1 MANKHAK
8 AKNLRARALV
18 SLVAI
23 IVVVAVCAYL
33 GLCGF
38 GKGTMINY
46 LKPWGDAISL
56 GLDLRGGVYTVY
68 QAENNGDPDFDTK
81 MESTVSILTSRLT
94 RQGFTEATVT
104 RQGSDRIRVEIPNVS
119 DPNQILTIIGTPA
132 QLYFVDE
139 SGNNLMEGSMVKN
152 AQAAQDQDGKP
163 CIAFELTDEGAKI
176 FAEATAANL
185 GKTISITLDGETI
198 SRATVNTVIAGG
210 KGEITGN
217 FTADEAKNLA
227 TLILSGALPL
237 NLAQL
242 EVSAISATL
251 GVEALDRAIQ
261 AGIIGVALVMLFML
275 FRYRLCGLVADIALT
290 IYIMIVVLLL
300 ALTGAQLTLPGVAGI
315 ILGIGMAV
323 DANVVI
329 FERIREEVK
338 NGRPIGSAVRKGF
351 SNALSAII
359 DSNVTTIIA
368 AVVLYAFGT
377 GSVRGFALTLGIGV
391 ATFSNQNLGAGR
403 RSRIWQSVK
412 AALAIYFV
420 WWVFVMAFTF
430 LLGGAAIR
438 GITGSTD
445 EVIIS
450 NALLYLKISA
460 PVIPP
465 MAVLV
470 ILRNMLQGIQHTVEP
485 LLASGLELVGKVIFA
500 VWLVPVQGY
509 RAVCFCEPTTWVV
522 CFVFIL
528 LAVWRCRG
536 DLRDAEKI

>member
-8 AKNLRARALV
+8 AKNPRIRAV
-18 SLVAI
+18 ISLVAI
-23 IVVVAVCAYL
+23 VVVVAVCAYL
-33 GLCGF
+33 GLFGF

-68 QAENNGDPDFDTK
+68 QAEDNGDPDFDTK

-132 QLYFVDE
+132 QLYIVDE
-139 SGNNLMEGSMVKN
+139 DGNNLMEGSMDKN

-237 NLAQL
+237 NLTQL

-261 AGIIGVALVMLFML
+261 AGVIGVILVMLFML

-338 NGRPIGSAVRKGF
+338 VGRPIGSAVRKGF

-391 ATFSNQNLGAGR
+391 ATSLFTA
-403 RSRIWQSVK
+403 
-412 AALAIYFV
+412 
-420 WWVFVMAFTF
+420 VFVTHK
-430 LLGGAAIR
+430 LL
-438 GITGSTD
+438 D
-445 EVIIS
+445 
-450 NALLYLKISA
+450 
-460 PVIPP
+460 
-465 MAVLV
+465 
-470 ILRNMLQGIQHTVEP
+470 
-485 LLASGLELVGKVIFA
+485 IFA
-500 VWLVPVQGY
+500 DMGIKNQKLYV
-509 RAVCFCEPTTWVV
+509 
-522 CFVFIL
+522 
-528 LAVWRCRG
+528 
-536 DLRDAEKI
+536 

>member
-33 GLCGF
+33 GLFGF

-139 SGNNLMEGSMVKN
+139 SGNNLMEGGMVKN

-237 NLAQL
+237 NLTQL

-391 ATFSNQNLGAGR
+391 ATSLVTA
-403 RSRIWQSVK
+403 
-412 AALAIYFV
+412 
-420 WWVFVMAFTF
+420 VFVTHK
-430 LLGGAAIR
+430 LL
-438 GITGSTD
+438 D
-445 EVIIS
+445 
-450 NALLYLKISA
+450 
-460 PVIPP
+460 
-465 MAVLV
+465 
-470 ILRNMLQGIQHTVEP
+470 
-485 LLASGLELVGKVIFA
+485 IFA
-500 VWLVPVQGY
+500 
-509 RAVCFCEPTTWVV
+509 
-522 CFVFIL
+522 
-528 LAVWRCRG
+528 
-536 DLRDAEKI
+536 DLGIKNQKLYV

>member
-139 SGNNLMEGSMVKN
+139 SGNNLMEGAMVKN

-237 NLAQL
+237 NLTQL

-323 DANVVI
+323 AANVVI

-391 ATFSNQNLGAGR
+391 ATSLVTA
-403 RSRIWQSVK
+403 
-412 AALAIYFV
+412 
-420 WWVFVMAFTF
+420 VFVTHK
-430 LLGGAAIR
+430 LL
-438 GITGSTD
+438 D
-445 EVIIS
+445 
-450 NALLYLKISA
+450 
-460 PVIPP
+460 
-465 MAVLV
+465 
-470 ILRNMLQGIQHTVEP
+470 
-485 LLASGLELVGKVIFA
+485 IFA
-500 VWLVPVQGY
+500 
-509 RAVCFCEPTTWVV
+509 
-522 CFVFIL
+522 
-528 LAVWRCRG
+528 
-536 DLRDAEKI
+536 DLGIKNQKLYV

>member
-8 AKNLRARALV
+8 AKNPRIRAV
-18 SLVAI
+18 ISLVAI
-23 IVVVAVCAYL
+23 VVVVAVCAYL
-33 GLCGF
+33 GLFGF

-68 QAENNGDPDFDTK
+68 QAEDNGDPDFDTT

-139 SGNNLMEGSMVKN
+139 DGNNLMEGSMVKN

-237 NLAQL
+237 NLTQL

-261 AGIIGVALVMLFML
+261 AGVIGVILVMLFML

-338 NGRPIGSAVRKGF
+338 VGRPIGSAVRKGF

-391 ATFSNQNLGAGR
+391 ATSLFTA
-403 RSRIWQSVK
+403 
-412 AALAIYFV
+412 
-420 WWVFVMAFTF
+420 VFVTHK
-430 LLGGAAIR
+430 LL
-438 GITGSTD
+438 D
-445 EVIIS
+445 
-450 NALLYLKISA
+450 
-460 PVIPP
+460 
-465 MAVLV
+465 
-470 ILRNMLQGIQHTVEP
+470 
-485 LLASGLELVGKVIFA
+485 IFA
-500 VWLVPVQGY
+500 DMGIKNQKLYV
-509 RAVCFCEPTTWVV
+509 
-522 CFVFIL
+522 
-528 LAVWRCRG
+528 
-536 DLRDAEKI
+536 

>member
-8 AKNLRARALV
+8 AKNPRIRAV
-18 SLVAI
+18 ISLVAI
-23 IVVVAVCAYL
+23 VVVVAVCAYL
-33 GLCGF
+33 GLFGF

-68 QAENNGDPDFDTK
+68 QAEDNGDPDFDTK

-119 DPNQILTIIGTPA
+119 DLNQILTIIGTPA

-139 SGNNLMEGSMVKN
+139 DGNNLMEGSMVKN

-237 NLAQL
+237 NLTQL

-261 AGIIGVALVMLFML
+261 AGVIGVILVMLFML

-338 NGRPIGSAVRKGF
+338 VGRPIGSAVRKGF

-391 ATFSNQNLGAGR
+391 ATSLFTA
-403 RSRIWQSVK
+403 
-412 AALAIYFV
+412 
-420 WWVFVMAFTF
+420 VFVTHK
-430 LLGGAAIR
+430 LL
-438 GITGSTD
+438 D
-445 EVIIS
+445 
-450 NALLYLKISA
+450 
-460 PVIPP
+460 
-465 MAVLV
+465 
-470 ILRNMLQGIQHTVEP
+470 
-485 LLASGLELVGKVIFA
+485 IFA
-500 VWLVPVQGY
+500 DMGIKNQKLYV
-509 RAVCFCEPTTWVV
+509 
-522 CFVFIL
+522 
-528 LAVWRCRG
+528 
-536 DLRDAEKI
+536 

>member
-8 AKNLRARALV
+8 AKNPRIRAV
-18 SLVAI
+18 ISLVAI
-23 IVVVAVCAYL
+23 VVVVAVCAYL
-33 GLCGF
+33 GLFGF

-68 QAENNGDPDFDTK
+68 QAEDNGDPDFDTK

-139 SGNNLMEGSMVKN
+139 DGNNLMEGSMVKN

-237 NLAQL
+237 NLTQL

-261 AGIIGVALVMLFML
+261 AGVIGVILVMQFML

-338 NGRPIGSAVRKGF
+338 VGRPIGSAVRKGF

-377 GSVRGFALTLGIGV
+377 GSVRGF
-391 ATFSNQNLGAGR
+391 R
-403 RSRIWQSVK
+403 
-412 AALAIYFV
+412 
-420 WWVFVMAFTF
+420 
-430 LLGGAAIR
+430 
-438 GITGSTD
+438 
-445 EVIIS
+445 
-450 NALLYLKISA
+450 
-460 PVIPP
+460 
-465 MAVLV
+465 
-470 ILRNMLQGIQHTVEP
+470 
-485 LLASGLELVGKVIFA
+485 
-500 VWLVPVQGY
+500 
-509 RAVCFCEPTTWVV
+509 
-522 CFVFIL
+522 
-528 LAVWRCRG
+528 
-536 DLRDAEKI
+536 

>member
-56 GLDLRGGVYTVY
+56 GIDLRGGDYTVY

-139 SGNNLMEGSMVKN
+139 SGNNLMEGGMVKN
-152 AQAAQDQDGKP
+152 AQAAKDQDGKP

-237 NLAQL
+237 NLTQL

-338 NGRPIGSAVRKGF
+338 NGRSIGSAVRKGF

-391 ATFSNQNLGAGR
+391 ATSLVTA
-403 RSRIWQSVK
+403 
-412 AALAIYFV
+412 
-420 WWVFVMAFTF
+420 VFVTHK
-430 LLGGAAIR
+430 LL
-438 GITGSTD
+438 D
-445 EVIIS
+445 
-450 NALLYLKISA
+450 
-460 PVIPP
+460 
-465 MAVLV
+465 
-470 ILRNMLQGIQHTVEP
+470 
-485 LLASGLELVGKVIFA
+485 IFA
-500 VWLVPVQGY
+500 
-509 RAVCFCEPTTWVV
+509 
-522 CFVFIL
+522 
-528 LAVWRCRG
+528 
-536 DLRDAEKI
+536 DLGIKNQKLYV

>member
-139 SGNNLMEGSMVKN
+139 SGNNLMEGGMVKT

-237 NLAQL
+237 NLTQL

-391 ATFSNQNLGAGR
+391 ATSLVTA
-403 RSRIWQSVK
+403 
-412 AALAIYFV
+412 
-420 WWVFVMAFTF
+420 VFVTHK
-430 LLGGAAIR
+430 LL
-438 GITGSTD
+438 D
-445 EVIIS
+445 
-450 NALLYLKISA
+450 
-460 PVIPP
+460 
-465 MAVLV
+465 
-470 ILRNMLQGIQHTVEP
+470 
-485 LLASGLELVGKVIFA
+485 IFA
-500 VWLVPVQGY
+500 
-509 RAVCFCEPTTWVV
+509 
-522 CFVFIL
+522 
-528 LAVWRCRG
+528 
-536 DLRDAEKI
+536 DLGIKNQKLYV

>member
-8 AKNLRARALV
+8 TKNLRARALV

-23 IVVVAVCAYL
+23 IVVVAICAYL

-68 QAENNGDPDFDTK
+68 QAEDNGDPDFDTK

-237 NLAQL
+237 NLTQL

-391 ATFSNQNLGAGR
+391 ATSLVTA
-403 RSRIWQSVK
+403 
-412 AALAIYFV
+412 
-420 WWVFVMAFTF
+420 VFVTHK
-430 LLGGAAIR
+430 LL
-438 GITGSTD
+438 D
-445 EVIIS
+445 
-450 NALLYLKISA
+450 
-460 PVIPP
+460 
-465 MAVLV
+465 
-470 ILRNMLQGIQHTVEP
+470 
-485 LLASGLELVGKVIFA
+485 IFA
-500 VWLVPVQGY
+500 
-509 RAVCFCEPTTWVV
+509 
-522 CFVFIL
+522 
-528 LAVWRCRG
+528 
-536 DLRDAEKI
+536 DLGIKNQKLYV

>member
-46 LKPWGDAISL
+46 LKPWSDAISL

-139 SGNNLMEGSMVKN
+139 SGNNLMEGAMVKN

-176 FAEATAANL
+176 FVEATAANL

-237 NLAQL
+237 NLTQL

-391 ATFSNQNLGAGR
+391 ATSLVTA
-403 RSRIWQSVK
+403 
-412 AALAIYFV
+412 
-420 WWVFVMAFTF
+420 VFVTHK
-430 LLGGAAIR
+430 LL
-438 GITGSTD
+438 D
-445 EVIIS
+445 
-450 NALLYLKISA
+450 
-460 PVIPP
+460 
-465 MAVLV
+465 
-470 ILRNMLQGIQHTVEP
+470 
-485 LLASGLELVGKVIFA
+485 IFA
-500 VWLVPVQGY
+500 
-509 RAVCFCEPTTWVV
+509 
-522 CFVFIL
+522 
-528 LAVWRCRG
+528 
-536 DLRDAEKI
+536 DLGIKNQKLYV

>member
-23 IVVVAVCAYL
+23 IVVVAICAYL

-68 QAENNGDPDFDTK
+68 QAEDNGDPDFDTK

-139 SGNNLMEGSMVKN
+139 DGNNLMEGSMVKN

-237 NLAQL
+237 NLTQL

-261 AGIIGVALVMLFML
+261 AGVIGVILVMLFML

-338 NGRPIGSAVRKGF
+338 VGRPIGSAVRKGF

-391 ATFSNQNLGAGR
+391 ATSLFTA
-403 RSRIWQSVK
+403 
-412 AALAIYFV
+412 
-420 WWVFVMAFTF
+420 VFVTHK
-430 LLGGAAIR
+430 LL
-438 GITGSTD
+438 D
-445 EVIIS
+445 
-450 NALLYLKISA
+450 
-460 PVIPP
+460 
-465 MAVLV
+465 
-470 ILRNMLQGIQHTVEP
+470 
-485 LLASGLELVGKVIFA
+485 IFA
-500 VWLVPVQGY
+500 DMGIKNQKLYV
-509 RAVCFCEPTTWVV
+509 
-522 CFVFIL
+522 
-528 LAVWRCRG
+528 
-536 DLRDAEKI
+536 

>member
-139 SGNNLMEGSMVKN
+139 SGNNLMEGAMVKN

-237 NLAQL
+237 NLTQL

-275 FRYRLCGLVADIALT
+275 FRSRLCGLVADIALT

-391 ATFSNQNLGAGR
+391 ATSLVTA
-403 RSRIWQSVK
+403 
-412 AALAIYFV
+412 
-420 WWVFVMAFTF
+420 VFVTHK
-430 LLGGAAIR
+430 LL
-438 GITGSTD
+438 D
-445 EVIIS
+445 
-450 NALLYLKISA
+450 
-460 PVIPP
+460 
-465 MAVLV
+465 
-470 ILRNMLQGIQHTVEP
+470 
-485 LLASGLELVGKVIFA
+485 IFA
-500 VWLVPVQGY
+500 
-509 RAVCFCEPTTWVV
+509 
-522 CFVFIL
+522 
-528 LAVWRCRG
+528 
-536 DLRDAEKI
+536 DLGIKNQKLYV

>member
-23 IVVVAVCAYL
+23 IVVVAICAYL

-68 QAENNGDPDFDTK
+68 QAENNDDPDFDTK

-104 RQGSDRIRVEIPNVS
+104 RQGGDRIRVEIPNVS

-237 NLAQL
+237 NLTQL

-391 ATFSNQNLGAGR
+391 ATSLVTA
-403 RSRIWQSVK
+403 
-412 AALAIYFV
+412 
-420 WWVFVMAFTF
+420 VFVTHK
-430 LLGGAAIR
+430 LL
-438 GITGSTD
+438 D
-445 EVIIS
+445 
-450 NALLYLKISA
+450 
-460 PVIPP
+460 
-465 MAVLV
+465 
-470 ILRNMLQGIQHTVEP
+470 
-485 LLASGLELVGKVIFA
+485 IFA
-500 VWLVPVQGY
+500 
-509 RAVCFCEPTTWVV
+509 
-522 CFVFIL
+522 
-528 LAVWRCRG
+528 
-536 DLRDAEKI
+536 DLGIKNQKLYV

>member
-8 AKNLRARALV
+8 AKNPRIRAV
-18 SLVAI
+18 ISLVAI
-23 IVVVAVCAYL
+23 VVVVAVCAYL
-33 GLCGF
+33 GLFGF

-139 SGNNLMEGSMVKN
+139 DGNNLMEGSMVKN

-237 NLAQL
+237 NLTQL

-377 GSVRGFALTLGIGV
+377 GFVRGFALTLGIGV
-391 ATFSNQNLGAGR
+391 ATSLVTA
-403 RSRIWQSVK
+403 
-412 AALAIYFV
+412 
-420 WWVFVMAFTF
+420 VFVTHK
-430 LLGGAAIR
+430 LL
-438 GITGSTD
+438 D
-445 EVIIS
+445 
-450 NALLYLKISA
+450 
-460 PVIPP
+460 
-465 MAVLV
+465 
-470 ILRNMLQGIQHTVEP
+470 
-485 LLASGLELVGKVIFA
+485 IFA
-500 VWLVPVQGY
+500 
-509 RAVCFCEPTTWVV
+509 
-522 CFVFIL
+522 
-528 LAVWRCRG
+528 
-536 DLRDAEKI
+536 DLGIKNQKLYV

>member
-23 IVVVAVCAYL
+23 IVVVAICAYL

-237 NLAQL
+237 NLTQL

-391 ATFSNQNLGAGR
+391 ATSLVTA
-403 RSRIWQSVK
+403 
-412 AALAIYFV
+412 
-420 WWVFVMAFTF
+420 VFVTHK
-430 LLGGAAIR
+430 LL
-438 GITGSTD
+438 D
-445 EVIIS
+445 
-450 NALLYLKISA
+450 
-460 PVIPP
+460 
-465 MAVLV
+465 
-470 ILRNMLQGIQHTVEP
+470 
-485 LLASGLELVGKVIFA
+485 IFA
-500 VWLVPVQGY
+500 
-509 RAVCFCEPTTWVV
+509 
-522 CFVFIL
+522 
-528 LAVWRCRG
+528 
-536 DLRDAEKI
+536 DLGIKDQKLYV

>member
-8 AKNLRARALV
+8 AKNPRIRAV
-18 SLVAI
+18 ISLVAI
-23 IVVVAVCAYL
+23 VVVVAVCAYL
-33 GLCGF
+33 GLFGF

-68 QAENNGDPDFDTK
+68 QAEDNGDPDFDTK

-139 SGNNLMEGSMVKN
+139 DGNNLMEGSMVKN

-185 GKTISITLDGETI
+185 GKTISITLDGEPI

-237 NLAQL
+237 NLTQL

-261 AGIIGVALVMLFML
+261 AGVIGVILVMLFML

-338 NGRPIGSAVRKGF
+338 VGRPIGSAVRKGF

-391 ATFSNQNLGAGR
+391 ATSLFTA
-403 RSRIWQSVK
+403 
-412 AALAIYFV
+412 
-420 WWVFVMAFTF
+420 VFVTHK
-430 LLGGAAIR
+430 LL
-438 GITGSTD
+438 D
-445 EVIIS
+445 
-450 NALLYLKISA
+450 
-460 PVIPP
+460 
-465 MAVLV
+465 
-470 ILRNMLQGIQHTVEP
+470 
-485 LLASGLELVGKVIFA
+485 IFA
-500 VWLVPVQGY
+500 DMGIKNQKLYV
-509 RAVCFCEPTTWVV
+509 
-522 CFVFIL
+522 
-528 LAVWRCRG
+528 
-536 DLRDAEKI
+536 

>member
-81 MESTVSILTSRLT
+81 MESTVSILISRLT

-104 RQGSDRIRVEIPNVS
+104 HQGSDRIRVEIPNVS

-237 NLAQL
+237 NLTQL

-391 ATFSNQNLGAGR
+391 ATSLVTA
-403 RSRIWQSVK
+403 
-412 AALAIYFV
+412 
-420 WWVFVMAFTF
+420 VFVTHK
-430 LLGGAAIR
+430 LL
-438 GITGSTD
+438 D
-445 EVIIS
+445 
-450 NALLYLKISA
+450 
-460 PVIPP
+460 
-465 MAVLV
+465 
-470 ILRNMLQGIQHTVEP
+470 
-485 LLASGLELVGKVIFA
+485 IFA
-500 VWLVPVQGY
+500 
-509 RAVCFCEPTTWVV
+509 
-522 CFVFIL
+522 
-528 LAVWRCRG
+528 
-536 DLRDAEKI
+536 DLGIKNQKLYV

>member
-139 SGNNLMEGSMVKN
+139 SGNNLMEGGMVKN

-237 NLAQL
+237 NLTQL

-391 ATFSNQNLGAGR
+391 ATSLVTA
-403 RSRIWQSVK
+403 
-412 AALAIYFV
+412 
-420 WWVFVMAFTF
+420 VFVTHK
-430 LLGGAAIR
+430 LL
-438 GITGSTD
+438 D
-445 EVIIS
+445 
-450 NALLYLKISA
+450 
-460 PVIPP
+460 
-465 MAVLV
+465 
-470 ILRNMLQGIQHTVEP
+470 
-485 LLASGLELVGKVIFA
+485 IFA
-500 VWLVPVQGY
+500 
-509 RAVCFCEPTTWVV
+509 
-522 CFVFIL
+522 
-528 LAVWRCRG
+528 
-536 DLRDAEKI
+536 DLGIKNQKHYV

>member
-23 IVVVAVCAYL
+23 IVVFAVCAYL

-139 SGNNLMEGSMVKN
+139 SGNNLMEGAMVKN

-237 NLAQL
+237 NLTQL

-391 ATFSNQNLGAGR
+391 ATSLVTA
-403 RSRIWQSVK
+403 
-412 AALAIYFV
+412 
-420 WWVFVMAFTF
+420 VFVTHK
-430 LLGGAAIR
+430 LL
-438 GITGSTD
+438 D
-445 EVIIS
+445 
-450 NALLYLKISA
+450 
-460 PVIPP
+460 
-465 MAVLV
+465 
-470 ILRNMLQGIQHTVEP
+470 
-485 LLASGLELVGKVIFA
+485 IFA
-500 VWLVPVQGY
+500 
-509 RAVCFCEPTTWVV
+509 
-522 CFVFIL
+522 
-528 LAVWRCRG
+528 
-536 DLRDAEKI
+536 DLGIKNQKLYV

>member
-119 DPNQILTIIGTPA
+119 DPNEILTIIGTPA

-139 SGNNLMEGSMVKN
+139 NGNNLMEGAMVKN
-152 AQAAQDQDGKP
+152 ASAAYDQDGKP
-163 CIAFELTDEGAKI
+163 CIAFELNDEGARI

-237 NLAQL
+237 NLTQL

-261 AGIIGVALVMLFML
+261 AGIIGVILVMLFMI
-275 FRYRLCGLVADIALT
+275 FRYRLCGVVADIALT

-329 FERIREEVK
+329 FERIREEV
-338 NGRPIGSAVRKGF
+338 NVGRPLGSAIRKGF
-351 SNALSAII
+351 SNALSAIV

-391 ATFSNQNLGAGR
+391 VTSL
-403 RSRIWQSVK
+403 
-412 AALAIYFV
+412 
-420 WWVFVMAFTF
+420 FT
-430 LLGGAAIR
+430 A
-438 GITGSTD
+438 
-445 EVIIS
+445 
-450 NALLYLKISA
+450 
-460 PVIPP
+460 
-465 MAVLV
+465 
-470 ILRNMLQGIQHTVEP
+470 
-485 LLASGLELVGKVIFA
+485 
-500 VWLVPVQGY
+500 
-509 RAVCFCEPTTWVV
+509 
-522 CFVFIL
+522 VFITHKL
-528 LAVWRCRG
+528 LDVFA
-536 DLRDAEKI
+536 DLGIKNQKLYVR

>member
-139 SGNNLMEGSMVKN
+139 GGNNLMEGSMVKN

-237 NLAQL
+237 NLTQL

-391 ATFSNQNLGAGR
+391 ATSLVTA
-403 RSRIWQSVK
+403 
-412 AALAIYFV
+412 
-420 WWVFVMAFTF
+420 VFVTHK
-430 LLGGAAIR
+430 LL
-438 GITGSTD
+438 D
-445 EVIIS
+445 
-450 NALLYLKISA
+450 
-460 PVIPP
+460 
-465 MAVLV
+465 
-470 ILRNMLQGIQHTVEP
+470 
-485 LLASGLELVGKVIFA
+485 IFA
-500 VWLVPVQGY
+500 
-509 RAVCFCEPTTWVV
+509 
-522 CFVFIL
+522 
-528 LAVWRCRG
+528 
-536 DLRDAEKI
+536 DLGIKNQKLYV

>member
-8 AKNLRARALV
+8 AKNPRKRAIV
-18 SLVAI
+18 SLVATL
-23 IVVVAVCAYL
+23 VVVAVCAYL
-33 GLCGF
+33 ALFGF

-68 QAENNGDPDFDTK
+68 QADNTDGPDFDTK
-81 MESTVSILTSRLT
+81 MNSTVSILTSRLT

-104 RQGSDRIRVEIPNVS
+104 RQGNDRIRVEIPNVS
-119 DPNQILTIIGTPA
+119 DPNEILTIIGTPA

-139 SGNNLMEGSMVKN
+139 NGNNLMEGSMVKN
-152 AQAAQDQDGKP
+152 AYDANDQNGKP
-163 CIAFELTDEGAKI
+163 CIAFELNDEGAKI

-217 FTADEAKNLA
+217 FTGEEAKNLA

-237 NLAQL
+237 NLTQL

-261 AGIIGVALVMLFML
+261 AGIIGVILVMLFMI
-275 FRYRLCGLVADIALT
+275 FRYRLCGVVADIALT

-329 FERIREEVK
+329 FERIREEV
-338 NGRPIGSAVRKGF
+338 NVGRPLGSAIRKGF
-351 SNALSAII
+351 SNALSAIV

-391 ATFSNQNLGAGR
+391 VTSL
-403 RSRIWQSVK
+403 
-412 AALAIYFV
+412 
-420 WWVFVMAFTF
+420 FT
-430 LLGGAAIR
+430 A
-438 GITGSTD
+438 
-445 EVIIS
+445 
-450 NALLYLKISA
+450 
-460 PVIPP
+460 
-465 MAVLV
+465 
-470 ILRNMLQGIQHTVEP
+470 
-485 LLASGLELVGKVIFA
+485 
-500 VWLVPVQGY
+500 
-509 RAVCFCEPTTWVV
+509 
-522 CFVFIL
+522 VFITHKL
-528 LAVWRCRG
+528 LDVFA
-536 DLRDAEKI
+536 DLGIKNQKLYVR

>member
-23 IVVVAVCAYL
+23 IVVVAICAYL

-237 NLAQL
+237 NLTQL

-275 FRYRLCGLVADIALT
+275 FRYRLCGFVADIALT

-391 ATFSNQNLGAGR
+391 ATSLVTA
-403 RSRIWQSVK
+403 
-412 AALAIYFV
+412 
-420 WWVFVMAFTF
+420 VFVTHK
-430 LLGGAAIR
+430 LL
-438 GITGSTD
+438 D
-445 EVIIS
+445 
-450 NALLYLKISA
+450 
-460 PVIPP
+460 
-465 MAVLV
+465 
-470 ILRNMLQGIQHTVEP
+470 
-485 LLASGLELVGKVIFA
+485 IFA
-500 VWLVPVQGY
+500 
-509 RAVCFCEPTTWVV
+509 
-522 CFVFIL
+522 
-528 LAVWRCRG
+528 
-536 DLRDAEKI
+536 DLGIKNQKLYV

>member
-8 AKNLRARALV
+8 TKNLRAHALV

-237 NLAQL
+237 NLTQL

-391 ATFSNQNLGAGR
+391 ATSLVTA
-403 RSRIWQSVK
+403 
-412 AALAIYFV
+412 
-420 WWVFVMAFTF
+420 VFVTHK
-430 LLGGAAIR
+430 LL
-438 GITGSTD
+438 D
-445 EVIIS
+445 
-450 NALLYLKISA
+450 
-460 PVIPP
+460 
-465 MAVLV
+465 
-470 ILRNMLQGIQHTVEP
+470 
-485 LLASGLELVGKVIFA
+485 IFA
-500 VWLVPVQGY
+500 
-509 RAVCFCEPTTWVV
+509 
-522 CFVFIL
+522 
-528 LAVWRCRG
+528 
-536 DLRDAEKI
+536 DLGIKNQKLYV

>member
-8 AKNLRARALV
+8 AKNPRIRAV
-18 SLVAI
+18 ISLVAI
-23 IVVVAVCAYL
+23 VVVVAVCAYL
-33 GLCGF
+33 GLFGF

-139 SGNNLMEGSMVKN
+139 DCNNLMEGSMVKN

-237 NLAQL
+237 NLTQL

-261 AGIIGVALVMLFML
+261 AGVIGVILVMLFML

-338 NGRPIGSAVRKGF
+338 VGRPIGSAVRKGF

-391 ATFSNQNLGAGR
+391 ATSLFTA
-403 RSRIWQSVK
+403 
-412 AALAIYFV
+412 
-420 WWVFVMAFTF
+420 VFVTHK
-430 LLGGAAIR
+430 LL
-438 GITGSTD
+438 D
-445 EVIIS
+445 
-450 NALLYLKISA
+450 
-460 PVIPP
+460 
-465 MAVLV
+465 
-470 ILRNMLQGIQHTVEP
+470 
-485 LLASGLELVGKVIFA
+485 IFA
-500 VWLVPVQGY
+500 DMGIKNQKLYV
-509 RAVCFCEPTTWVV
+509 
-522 CFVFIL
+522 
-528 LAVWRCRG
+528 
-536 DLRDAEKI
+536 

>member
-8 AKNLRARALV
+8 AKNPHSRAV
-18 SLVAI
+18 ISLVAI

-33 GLCGF
+33 GLFGF

-68 QAENNGDPDFDTK
+68 QAEDNGDPDFDTK

-139 SGNNLMEGSMVKN
+139 DGNNLMEGAMVKN

-237 NLAQL
+237 NLTQL

-261 AGIIGVALVMLFML
+261 AGIIGVVLVMLFML

-338 NGRPIGSAVRKGF
+338 VGRPIGSAVRKGF

-391 ATFSNQNLGAGR
+391 ATSLFTA
-403 RSRIWQSVK
+403 
-412 AALAIYFV
+412 
-420 WWVFVMAFTF
+420 VFVTHK
-430 LLGGAAIR
+430 LL
-438 GITGSTD
+438 D
-445 EVIIS
+445 
-450 NALLYLKISA
+450 
-460 PVIPP
+460 
-465 MAVLV
+465 
-470 ILRNMLQGIQHTVEP
+470 
-485 LLASGLELVGKVIFA
+485 IFA
-500 VWLVPVQGY
+500 DMGIKNQKLYV
-509 RAVCFCEPTTWVV
+509 
-522 CFVFIL
+522 
-528 LAVWRCRG
+528 
-536 DLRDAEKI
+536 

>member
-8 AKNLRARALV
+8 TKNLRARALV

-68 QAENNGDPDFDTK
+68 QAEDNGDPDFDTK

-139 SGNNLMEGSMVKN
+139 SGNNLMEGAMVKN

-237 NLAQL
+237 NLTQL

-391 ATFSNQNLGAGR
+391 ATSLVTA
-403 RSRIWQSVK
+403 
-412 AALAIYFV
+412 
-420 WWVFVMAFTF
+420 VFVTHK
-430 LLGGAAIR
+430 LL
-438 GITGSTD
+438 D
-445 EVIIS
+445 
-450 NALLYLKISA
+450 
-460 PVIPP
+460 
-465 MAVLV
+465 
-470 ILRNMLQGIQHTVEP
+470 
-485 LLASGLELVGKVIFA
+485 IFA
-500 VWLVPVQGY
+500 
-509 RAVCFCEPTTWVV
+509 
-522 CFVFIL
+522 
-528 LAVWRCRG
+528 
-536 DLRDAEKI
+536 DLGIKNQKLYV

>member
-8 AKNLRARALV
+8 AKNPRVRALI

-23 IVVVAVCAYL
+23 VVVVAVCAFL
-33 GLCGF
+33 GLNGF

-68 QAENNGDPDFDTK
+68 QAEDNDDPDFDTK

-139 SGNNLMEGSMVKN
+139 DGNNLMEGAMVKN

-237 NLAQL
+237 NLTQL

-261 AGIIGVALVMLFML
+261 AGIIGVILVMLFML

-338 NGRPIGSAVRKGF
+338 VGRPIGSAVRKGF

-391 ATFSNQNLGAGR
+391 ATSLFTA
-403 RSRIWQSVK
+403 
-412 AALAIYFV
+412 
-420 WWVFVMAFTF
+420 VFVTHK
-430 LLGGAAIR
+430 LL
-438 GITGSTD
+438 D
-445 EVIIS
+445 
-450 NALLYLKISA
+450 
-460 PVIPP
+460 
-465 MAVLV
+465 
-470 ILRNMLQGIQHTVEP
+470 
-485 LLASGLELVGKVIFA
+485 IFA
-500 VWLVPVQGY
+500 
-509 RAVCFCEPTTWVV
+509 
-522 CFVFIL
+522 
-528 LAVWRCRG
+528 
-536 DLRDAEKI
+536 DLGVKNQKLYV

>member
-46 LKPWGDAISL
+46 LKPWSDAISL

-139 SGNNLMEGSMVKN
+139 SGNNLMEGGMVKN

-217 FTADEAKNLA
+217 FTTDEAKNLA

-237 NLAQL
+237 NLTQL

-391 ATFSNQNLGAGR
+391 ATSLVTA
-403 RSRIWQSVK
+403 
-412 AALAIYFV
+412 
-420 WWVFVMAFTF
+420 VFVTHK
-430 LLGGAAIR
+430 LL
-438 GITGSTD
+438 D
-445 EVIIS
+445 
-450 NALLYLKISA
+450 
-460 PVIPP
+460 
-465 MAVLV
+465 
-470 ILRNMLQGIQHTVEP
+470 
-485 LLASGLELVGKVIFA
+485 IFA
-500 VWLVPVQGY
+500 
-509 RAVCFCEPTTWVV
+509 
-522 CFVFIL
+522 
-528 LAVWRCRG
+528 
-536 DLRDAEKI
+536 DLGIKNQKLYV

>member
-139 SGNNLMEGSMVKN
+139 SGNNLMEGAMVKN

-237 NLAQL
+237 NLTQL

-391 ATFSNQNLGAGR
+391 ATSLVTA
-403 RSRIWQSVK
+403 
-412 AALAIYFV
+412 
-420 WWVFVMAFTF
+420 VFVTHK
-430 LLGGAAIR
+430 LL
-438 GITGSTD
+438 D
-445 EVIIS
+445 
-450 NALLYLKISA
+450 
-460 PVIPP
+460 
-465 MAVLV
+465 
-470 ILRNMLQGIQHTVEP
+470 
-485 LLASGLELVGKVIFA
+485 IFA
-500 VWLVPVQGY
+500 
-509 RAVCFCEPTTWVV
+509 
-522 CFVFIL
+522 
-528 LAVWRCRG
+528 
-536 DLRDAEKI
+536 DLGIKNQKLYVLSLIHI

>member
-8 AKNLRARALV
+8 AKNPRIRAV
-18 SLVAI
+18 ISLVAI
-23 IVVVAVCAYL
+23 VVVVAVCAYL
-33 GLCGF
+33 GLFGF

-68 QAENNGDPDFDTK
+68 QAEDNGDPDFDTK

-139 SGNNLMEGSMVKN
+139 DGNNLMEGSMVKN

-163 CIAFELTDEGAKI
+163 CIAFELTDEGAKF

-237 NLAQL
+237 NLTQL

-261 AGIIGVALVMLFML
+261 AGVIGVILVMLFML

-338 NGRPIGSAVRKGF
+338 VGRPIGSAVRKGF

-391 ATFSNQNLGAGR
+391 ATSLFTA
-403 RSRIWQSVK
+403 
-412 AALAIYFV
+412 
-420 WWVFVMAFTF
+420 VFVTHK
-430 LLGGAAIR
+430 LL
-438 GITGSTD
+438 D
-445 EVIIS
+445 
-450 NALLYLKISA
+450 
-460 PVIPP
+460 
-465 MAVLV
+465 
-470 ILRNMLQGIQHTVEP
+470 
-485 LLASGLELVGKVIFA
+485 IFA
-500 VWLVPVQGY
+500 DMGIKNQKLYV
-509 RAVCFCEPTTWVV
+509 
-522 CFVFIL
+522 
-528 LAVWRCRG
+528 
-536 DLRDAEKI
+536 